1 MKYSVG
7 IYVSSRR
14 QEKYLT
20 ASVSDRSLSVVV
32 LRSVHTICLWFVP
45 LGFYDK
51 FGESCAILYFIY
63 TCGLAACHSERERET
78 HTAHT
83 LLHALVEY
91 TRQPHTHTHV
101 YITQNCFSCQYDR
114 VSLQAQFPCR
124 TRRSVYVR
132 RGTQSHISHLY
143 ALRTQVAAQERR
155 SKEKRQDDEIGGDT
169 SGFFLAVC
177 IQHRE
182 TQCLCSVSFGRSA
195 STGYGL
201 GFSSIDRHAFVWRDE
216 RVLFARSSAC

>member
-91 TRQPHTHTHV
+91 TRQPHTHTHTSILHRTASV
-101 YITQNCFSCQYDR
+101 VNTIVCLYRHNFRVGRGRQCTFDAAHSHTFRTYIRYAHRSLRKRGEARKNDKTMKSVVTR
-114 VSLQAQFPCR
+114 V
-124 TRRSVYVR
+124 
-132 RGTQSHISHLY
+132 
-143 ALRTQVAAQERR
+143 
-155 SKEKRQDDEIGGDT
+155 
-169 SGFFLAVC
+169 
-177 IQHRE
+177 
-182 TQCLCSVSFGRSA
+182 VSS
-195 STGYGL
+195 
-201 GFSSIDRHAFVWRDE
+201 
-216 RVLFARSSAC
+216 

>member
-63 TCGLAACHSERERET
+63 TCGLAACHSERERERRTPRT
-78 HTAHT
+78 HM
-83 LLHALVEY
+83 LSLSI
-91 TRQPHTHTHV
+91 RDNHTHTHTSILHRTASV
-101 YITQNCFSCQYDR
+101 VNTIVCLYRHNFR
-114 VSLQAQFPCR
+114 VGRGRQCTFDAAHSHTFRTYTRYAHRSLRKRGEAR
-124 TRRSVYVR
+124 KNDKTMKSVVTRV
-132 RGTQSHISHLY
+132 
-143 ALRTQVAAQERR
+143 
-155 SKEKRQDDEIGGDT
+155 
-169 SGFFLAVC
+169 
-177 IQHRE
+177 
-182 TQCLCSVSFGRSA
+182 VSS
-195 STGYGL
+195 
-201 GFSSIDRHAFVWRDE
+201 
-216 RVLFARSSAC
+216 